1 MPSQTWNITGHHQ
14 RDPIHNHAILQAITI
29 HPQTQQ
35 MFSAGMH
42 VEEENVLSYMGI
54 DFSVRR
60 LNQLKVGKPESEDK
74 TTGNK
79 WES

>member
-1 MPSQTWNITGHHQ
+1 MATLHH
-14 RDPIHNHAILQAITI
+14 
-29 HPQTQQ
+29 QTQQ
-35 MFSAGMH
+35 TSSAGMH

-60 LNQLKVGKPESEDK
+60 LDQLKVGKPESEDK